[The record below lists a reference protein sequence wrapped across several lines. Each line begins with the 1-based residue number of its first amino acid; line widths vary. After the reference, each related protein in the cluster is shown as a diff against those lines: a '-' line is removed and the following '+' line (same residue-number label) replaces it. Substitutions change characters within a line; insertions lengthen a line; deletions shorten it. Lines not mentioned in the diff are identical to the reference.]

1 AGSLTV
7 AGDIVG
13 LKSGAGG
20 GQIQLNADGDLVI
33 ASGARLSTAG
43 NGGSSDRDP
52 SSISLNSSR
61 GWLRLQGGSVQL
73 DGGDLRLRAAR
84 NGQDVQID

>member
-1 AGSLTV
+1 
-7 AGDIVG
+7 
-13 LKSGAGG
+13 
-20 GQIQLNADGDLVI
+20 
-33 ASGARLSTAG
+33 
-43 NGGSSDRDP
+43 DRDP

-84 NGQDVQID
+84 NGQDVQIDAIQTRLTAVGSVDIEAVKVYDQVTNLVGGVVPAPT